1 LDSQIGALGWEYN
14 NLKAIR
20 IGDYKATWIV
30 KLFGPSE
37 WRVFDLSVD
46 PGESK
51 GLSAEMPELKQRLI
65 EAWDEYAES
74 VGVIPPGGDPFATE

>member
-1 LDSQIGALGWEYN
+1 MTPVGHAEIKDEYFISIAAPDH
-14 NLKAIR
+14 KP
-20 IGDYKATWIV
+20 
-30 KLFGPSE
+30 FGPSE

-74 VGVIPPGGDPFATE
+74 VGVIPPRGDPFATE